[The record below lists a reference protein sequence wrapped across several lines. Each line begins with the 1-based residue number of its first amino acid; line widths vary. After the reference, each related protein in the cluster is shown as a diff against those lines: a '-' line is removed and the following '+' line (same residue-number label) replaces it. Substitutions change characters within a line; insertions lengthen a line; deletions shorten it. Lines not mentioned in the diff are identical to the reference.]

1 MASCLDQSFGLSEI
15 QAVIKSKNSI
25 FQSNDSE
32 IIRHTI
38 KKYDVYNFLLEIG
51 ETNLVDKNE
60 DVFSFAHVTIPQSI
74 YDMAPYEKRI
84 SLHKALAR
92 YYESQLTRD
101 NYPQLLAKVTRHYL
115 ETDWYGKQLYYL
127 EALADLNMRSYF
139 LAEATS
145 NLERMVKILD
155 ENDELAEV
163 FGRMHR
169 SDIYRMLGMC
179 LTMRTKL
186 AEGEHY
192 LFLALQCLDSPWP
205 RSDLEFGIKFWRN
218 RFVQYRHRKYARMTM
233 IDKPLKER
241 KAQSAQRIVEIM
253 AQLSNIY
260 FYTGKGRDF
269 IYSCLI
275 GLNACERLRDTGP
288 TYSLFLARFSLVCW
302 LNDQKDNSI
311 FYITKALQQVEEKAD
326 AGTFTTCAF
335 MCFAAGKFE
344 NARNLLYLSIQVVKV
359 FGVVTDCQA
368 FYRSVGLAIT
378 MRIFEGTLDQ
388 SPAELALLK
397 QMADTA
403 HMNGDYEAEIWL
415 SVYHICNGIVVDRI
429 RDCEP
434 FVVLVEAHLKQA
446 ADYNKIAMHGAL
458 IAYYARA
465 GRYDLAKRHLRYL
478 NNVLPTL
485 TVTGRHK
492 NYVSRHCHPECTNIY
507 CLI

>member
-1 MASCLDQSFGLSEI
+1 MSEI
-15 QAVIKSKNSI
+15 KAVIKSSNSI
-25 FQSNDSE
+25 FQDHDNAK
-32 IIRHTI
+32 ICRTI
-38 KKYDVYNFLLEIG
+38 KKYDVYNFLIEIEG
-51 ETNLVDKNE
+51 STIADTNE
-60 DVFSFAHVTIPQSI
+60 DAFQFAHVTIPQSI
-74 YDMAPYEKRI
+74 YDMSPYEKRI

-101 NYPQLLAKVTRHYL
+101 NFPQLLPKVTRHYL
-115 ETDWYGKQLYYL
+115 ETDWFGKQLYYL
-127 EALADLNMRSYF
+127 EALADVNMRSYF

-155 ENDELAEV
+155 ENEQLADE

-186 AEGEHY
+186 TEGEHY
-192 LFLALQCLDSPWP
+192 LFLALQCLEAPWP

-218 RFVQYRHRKYARMTM
+218 RFVQYRHRKYARTTM
-233 IDKPLKER
+233 IIKPLKER
-241 KAQSAQRIVEIM
+241 KAQAAQRIVEIM

-288 TYSLFLARFSLVCW
+288 NYSLFLARFSLICW
-302 LNDQKDNSI
+302 LNDQKENSI
-311 FYITKALQQVEEKAD
+311 FYITKALQQLEEKAD
-326 AGTFTTCAF
+326 AGTFTICAF
-335 MCFAAGKFE
+335 LCFAAGKFE
-344 NARNLLYLSIQVVKV
+344 NARNLLYQSIQVVKV

-388 SPAELALLK
+388 SQTELGLLK

-415 SVYHICNGIVVDRI
+415 SVYHICNGIVVDQI

-465 GRYDLAKRHLRYL
+465 GRYDLAKRHIRYL
-478 NNVLPTL
+478 NAVLPTL
-485 TVTGRHK
+485 TVTGMQLKTYDKK
-492 NYVSRHCHPECTNIY
+492 NIINVLT
-507 CLI
+507 L

>member
-1 MASCLDQSFGLSEI
+1 LDLSFGLSEI
-15 QAVIKSKNSI
+15 QAVIKSNKNSI
-25 FQSNDSE
+25 FQSNDTSV
-32 IIRHTI
+32 IRQTI
-38 KKYDVYNFLLEIG
+38 KKYDVYNFLLEID
-51 ETNLVDKNE
+51 ETNIVDKSG

-74 YDMAPYEKRI
+74 YDMSPYETRI

-155 ENDELAEV
+155 ENEELAEE

-186 AEGEHY
+186 NEGEHY

-218 RFVQYRHRKYARMTM
+218 RFIQYRHRKYVRMTM
-233 IDKPLKER
+233 IVKPLKER

-288 TYSLFLARFSLVCW
+288 NYSLFLARFSLVCW
-302 LNDQKDNSI
+302 LNDQKENSI

-326 AGTFTTCAF
+326 AGTFTICALL
-335 MCFAAGKFE
+335 CFAAGRFE
-344 NARNLLYLSIQVVKV
+344 NARNLLYQSIQVVKV

-465 GRYDLAKRHLRYL
+465 GRYDLAKRHIRHL

-485 TVTGRHK
+485 TVTGM
-492 NYVSRHCHPECTNIY
+492 
-507 CLI
+507 L